1 MAARVRRAGS
11 GGATDE
17 ASERIPLTSPG
28 PRSSDPVVRWKREA
42 RSRVL
47 LAFAFA
53 SMAGCLFGYDIGSTA
68 SVVTADQ
75 ALADFDIRGNSWQQG
90 ALVSCSL
97 YGALASSLLLFAL
110 GEVIGRRQEI
120 LVANAMY
127 VLGSL
132 GSVLPPAHTSYGVGV
147 IIASRFAYGTGIG
160 LTMHSAPAYIAE
172 TAPSDLRGLLIA
184 MKEAAIVLGILLG
197 YLAGSVFSYPGGWRV
212 IWGSASLLA
221 VVSFAGMVN
230 QPESPRWLAGRD
242 VARAGESLRHF
253 RAGEDPEEE
262 LEGIVQAAKAS
273 SSSQTVS
280 GKLAQVWEVRRAFFI
295 GGGLLMLQQVS
306 GQPAVLYF
314 APTIFQNAGLGAQ
327 SSKVASVLVG
337 VVKLLSTVV
346 ASLKVDS
353 FGRVPLLLCGVGLMF
368 ASLAALS
375 LTTWLWTAQ
384 EGSRLVIFELMALVT
399 AYQIGFGPISWLILT
414 EVCPL
419 RVRGNMVGLGV
430 SVNFA
435 FNVLAAQTLPV
446 LTTALG
452 MPGLFALYASVC
464 LLSLAFIKA
473 VVPETKGRTLEEIED
488 LLGLGT
494 RDEPGAP

>member
-1 MAARVRRAGS
+1 MA
-11 GGATDE
+11 
-17 ASERIPLTSPG
+17 
-28 PRSSDPVVRWKREA
+28 
-42 RSRVL
+42 
-47 LAFAFA
+47 
-53 SMAGCLFGYDIGSTA
+53 
-68 SVVTADQ
+68 
-75 ALADFDIRGNSWQQG
+75 
-90 ALVSCSL
+90 
-97 YGALASSLLLFAL
+97 
-110 GEVIGRRQEI
+110 
-120 LVANAMY
+120 
-127 VLGSL
+127 
-132 GSVLPPAHTSYGVGV
+132 
-147 IIASRFAYGTGIG
+147 
-160 LTMHSAPAYIAE
+160 
-172 TAPSDLRGLLIA
+172 
-184 MKEAAIVLGILLG
+184 
-197 YLAGSVFSYPGGWRV
+197 
-212 IWGSASLLA
+212 A
-221 VVSFAGMVN
+221 VVSFAGMLH

-473 VVPETKGRTLEEIED
+473 VVPETKGRTLEEIGTCWAWGPGTSRARRE
-488 LLGLGT
+488 LASALWLVGSCVLHSVFVSLSSSQRAHLPSSCESLGAGYLACPRFNRMLTLCKGISRDRAAASENESWSGFVPNFIVYTNPKSTLRFRRRRCDVKKKKKTQARNVSPSRPSSKRVCYVCVCVLEGEGEGEGT
-494 RDEPGAP
+494 RTYLRLGSPPGRSSSVSRCVVEGRRKTRVRGLVVLGSVTWFFFFLLFSATHTKNLATEDMVALCASLSL

>member
-1 MAARVRRAGS
+1 MA
-11 GGATDE
+11 
-17 ASERIPLTSPG
+17 
-28 PRSSDPVVRWKREA
+28 
-42 RSRVL
+42 
-47 LAFAFA
+47 
-53 SMAGCLFGYDIGSTA
+53 
-68 SVVTADQ
+68 
-75 ALADFDIRGNSWQQG
+75 
-90 ALVSCSL
+90 
-97 YGALASSLLLFAL
+97 
-110 GEVIGRRQEI
+110 
-120 LVANAMY
+120 
-127 VLGSL
+127 
-132 GSVLPPAHTSYGVGV
+132 
-147 IIASRFAYGTGIG
+147 
-160 LTMHSAPAYIAE
+160 
-172 TAPSDLRGLLIA
+172 
-184 MKEAAIVLGILLG
+184 
-197 YLAGSVFSYPGGWRV
+197 
-212 IWGSASLLA
+212 A
-221 VVSFAGMVN
+221 VVSFAGMVH

>member
-1 MAARVRRAGS
+1 MVHALLSARGARATSPTLVSMAARVRRAGS

-75 ALADFDIRGNSWQQG
+75 ALADFDIRSNSWQQG

-97 YGALASSLLLFAL
+97 YGALASSLSLFAL

-212 IWGSASLLA
+212 IWGSASLL
-221 VVSFAGMVN
+221 GELT
-230 QPESPRWLAGRD
+230 PPSPLPAP
-242 VARAGESLRHF
+242 A
-253 RAGEDPEEE
+253 
-262 LEGIVQAAKAS
+262 
-273 SSSQTVS
+273 
-280 GKLAQVWEVRRAFFI
+280 
-295 GGGLLMLQQVS
+295 
-306 GQPAVLYF
+306 QPAK
-314 APTIFQNAGLGAQ
+314 N
-327 SSKVASVLVG
+327 
-337 VVKLLSTVV
+337 
-346 ASLKVDS
+346 
-353 FGRVPLLLCGVGLMF
+353 
-368 ASLAALS
+368 
-375 LTTWLWTAQ
+375 
-384 EGSRLVIFELMALVT
+384 
-399 AYQIGFGPISWLILT
+399 
-414 EVCPL
+414 
-419 RVRGNMVGLGV
+419 
-430 SVNFA
+430 
-435 FNVLAAQTLPV
+435 
-446 LTTALG
+446 
-452 MPGLFALYASVC
+452 
-464 LLSLAFIKA
+464 
-473 VVPETKGRTLEEIED
+473 
-488 LLGLGT
+488 
-494 RDEPGAP
+494 

>member
-75 ALADFDIRGNSWQQG
+75 ALADFDIPDNSWQQG

-97 YGALASSLLLFAL
+97 YGALASSLSLFAL

-221 VVSFAGMVN
+221 VVSFAGMLH